1 MNYIDLEKGQEYC
14 DSCMRELGRSP
25 KSKPTQAHRPVRVI
39 SPTNKGKSV
48 YFVFQ
53 GGAFNSEMRAGYI
66 QAPLESA
73 GGFVPHHWERLAY
86 LRAGDVILHCVG
98 GVILAVSVVK
108 GVSYQATNHLGQK
121 CRRVDCD
128 YHIFKNSLNL
138 DNYRSEIIHYCAN
151 RQYQPFNKNGTGN
164 QGYLFDINKDLAVL
178 FLRDIVNKN
187 SHLSDISFI
196 KELL

>member
-1 MNYIDLEKGQEYC
+1 
-14 DSCMRELGRSP
+14 
-25 KSKPTQAHRPVRVI
+25 
-39 SPTNKGKSV
+39 
-48 YFVFQ
+48 
-53 GGAFNSEMRAGYI
+53 MRAGYI

-138 DNYRSEIIHYCAN
+138 DNYRSVFYTAITRAKKKLKIYWSSETMDKVVKSFQEEERNKPTLSIIK
-151 RQYQPFNKNGTGN
+151 RK
-164 QGYLFDINKDLAVL
+164 
-178 FLRDIVNKN
+178 
-187 SHLSDISFI
+187 
-196 KELL
+196 LLEHS